1 MKNTKYLKYVL
12 SVALCVFFA
21 GCYEVNEEIE
31 INADGSG
38 TYVTKMDM
46 GQLIDMMQTFAGE
59 EELTKEGLD
68 RVIDTTI
75 FMKNMVDTAKDIT
88 AEQKE
93 LMKDG
98 KMKLQMNIKEKLF
111 KMDMNFPYKNY
122 NSLAQ
127 LMSGQGGNGAGLTS
141 VFKNMFGGK
150 GGGASADQPGAPA
163 GPDMGDIA
171 GIYDVT
177 IKNGLISKKVN
188 AAKFK
193 ALTDRPEM
201 AQVKQMSGS
210 GMEILYT
217 TTIKLPR
224 AAKKTDNPMIK
235 FSDDKKTVTMKYNLL
250 ELLDTPEK
258 FAYTIEY

>member
-1 MKNTKYLKYVL
+1 MKMKYLKYIL
-12 SVALCVFFA
+12 SVVLCVFLVS
-21 GCYEVNEEIE
+21 CYEVNEEIQ

-59 EELTKEGLD
+59 DALTKEGMD

-75 FMKNMVDTAKDIT
+75 LMKNMLDSAKDLT
-88 AEQKE
+88 AEQKD

-98 KMKLQMNIKEKLF
+98 QMKLQMNIKEKIF

-122 NSLAQ
+122 KALQQ
-127 LMSGQGGNGAGLTS
+127 LMSGQGGNNTGLTTL
-141 VFKNMFGGK
+141 FKDMFGNK
-150 GGGASADQPGAPA
+150 GEGGMDQPAPSN
-163 GPDMGDIA
+163 GPNMDDFA

-177 IKNGLISKKVN
+177 IKNGFISKKVN
-188 AAKFK
+188 AEKFK

-201 AQVKQMSGS
+201 AQVKQLSSS

-224 AAKKTDNPMIK
+224 PAKKTDNPLIK
-235 FSDDKKTVTMKYNLL
+235 LSDDKKTATMKYNMLD
-250 ELLDTPEK
+250 LLDNPQK
-258 FAYTIEY
+258 FSYTIEY

>member
-1 MKNTKYLKYVL
+1 MKMKYLKYIL
-12 SVALCVFFA
+12 SVVLCVFLA
-21 GCYEVNEEIE
+21 SCYEVNEEIQ

-59 EELTKEGLD
+59 DALTKEGMD
-68 RVIDTTI
+68 KVIDTTI
-75 FMKNMVDTAKDIT
+75 LMKNMLDSAKDLT
-88 AEQKE
+88 TEQKE

-98 KMKLQMNIKEKLF
+98 KMKLQMNIKEKIF
-111 KMDMNFPYKNY
+111 KMDMDFPYKNY
-122 NSLAQ
+122 KGLQQ
-127 LMSGQGGNGAGLTS
+127 LMSGQGGNNTGLTNL
-141 VFKNMFGGK
+141 FKDMFGK
-150 GGGASADQPGAPA
+150 GDSTDQVPAPSN
-163 GPDMGDIA
+163 GPNMDDIA

-188 AAKFK
+188 AEKFK

-201 AQVKQMSGS
+201 AQMKQLTSS

-224 AAKKTDNPMIK
+224 AAKKTDNPLIK
-235 FSDDKKTVTMKYNLL
+235 LSDDKKTVTMKYNLL
-250 ELLDTPEK
+250 ELLDNPEK
-258 FAYTIEY
+258 FSYTIEY